1 MKQILIACGMLE
13 DEINSLYREMDC
25 KIPVIWVE
33 RGFHNS
39 PGKLKEKLQEL
50 IDQNQDCDEILLTF
64 GLCGNGTEGL
74 LSRKTTLVMPKFDDC
89 IHMLLCD
96 GNRSCRGLTEPGS
109 IYLTRG
115 WTLDSEAILTQY
127 ETYIE
132 EYGEESAEAIL
143 EMMYGHYETI
153 SVIDTGC
160 CELSSVMEYAKKAA
174 ELLELSTRKVSGSVC
189 ILRQLLTGCRG
200 ENFIV
205 KNPGEPVKQSDF
217 EIISKD

>member
-13 DEINSLYREMDC
+13 DEINALYRELDC

-39 PGKLKEKLQEL
+39 PGSLKEKLQEL
-50 IDQNQDCDEILLTF
+50 IDQNQDCDEILLSF

-89 IHMLLCD
+89 IQMLLCD
-96 GNRSCRGLTEPGS
+96 GNRSCRSFTEPGS

-115 WTLDSEAILTQY
+115 WTLDSEAILSQY

-132 EYGEESAEAIL
+132 TYGEESAEAIL
-143 EMMYGHYETI
+143 EMMYGHYEAVT
-153 SVIDTGC
+153 VIDTGYS
-160 CELSSVMEYAKKAA
+160 ELSSVMEYAEKAA
-174 ELLELSTRKVSGSVC
+174 ELLELSTRTVKGFVC
-189 ILRQLLTGCRG
+189 ILRQLLTGCWE

-205 KNPGEPVKQSDF
+205 KKPGEPVKQSDF
-217 EIISKD
+217 EINN